1 MHVLDILAFWKSTA
15 DSFQHNFF
23 VTLWSFHQERRR
35 NKISSASLFV
45 SGEHVLANFFSATF
59 SIFYR
64 KGILTTIVRKG
75 AQEEKRMRRST
86 LEGVGIDDIIVSW
99 WHGFRRCNVS

>member
-1 MHVLDILAFWKSTA
+1 MI
-15 DSFQHNFF
+15 
-23 VTLWSFHQERRR
+23 
-35 NKISSASLFV
+35 
-45 SGEHVLANFFSATF
+45 HVLANFFSATF

-75 AQEEKRMRRST
+75 AQEEERKRRST
-86 LEGVGIDDIIVSW
+86 LEGVGGVGIDDIIFSW